1 MKKHVLIFLGLLCIA
16 TLFSQET
23 VNIFKSD
30 LTVLNLSS
38 SVVDSVKFSNNASQL
53 VIYKSDNSFDGIE
66 IPKIDSITF
75 SGSVPAI
82 TPVLSTVAISSILNT
97 TAKCSFSFLSTGGT
111 SITEKGVCWS
121 TAENPTIENNKV
133 VSSTSTSATT
143 VDVLGLT
150 AQTSYFV
157 RAYAINSSGIS
168 YSEQA
173 NFTTANFKPA
183 TVKTISV
190 TYNYTTNKA
199 TCVVNI
205 SDNGGCTLTERG
217 ICWSTKRNPT
227 IADTKFASG
236 ISTGQFFGLMSNL
249 DLNAKYYVRGYATN
263 CAGTSYGEEL
273 TVQPL
278 MGNITYTLDLD
289 KTAYPT
295 QYKLIKTAMDSACWY
310 FNRYTTFRGN
320 IYVYYNAGIPTAQ
333 ASYHGSIGFGSNT
346 TYMWVGTAMHE
357 MCHFVGSGTT
367 TAWQNL
373 TNGNWTGSVASALLV
388 AETGE
393 TLKGDDMHFWPYG
406 VNYKSEITNLGSP
419 ANQQKGLI
427 LCAKLC
433 KAMCVD
439 DAKLPSSW

>member
-75 SGSVPAI
+75 SGSVPVN
-82 TPVLSTVAISSILNT
+82 TPVLSTVAVSSILNT
-97 TAKCSFSFLSTGGT
+97 TAKCSFNFLSTGGT

-121 TAENPTIENNKV
+121 TTENPTIENNKV

-143 VDVLGLT
+143 VDVSGLT
-150 AQTSYFV
+150 VQTPYFV

-173 NFTTANFKPA
+173 TFTTANFKLA

-205 SDNGGCTLTERG
+205 SDNGGCALTERG

-227 IADTKFASG
+227 IADAKFASG
-236 ISTGQFFGLMSNL
+236 ISTGQFFALMSNL
-249 DLNAKYYVRGYATN
+249 NLNSKYYVRGFATN

-278 MGNITYTLDLD
+278 MGNVTYTLAQSVIDAGER
-289 KTAYPT
+289 TYN
-295 QYKLIKTAMDSACWY
+295 LIKTAMDSACY
-310 FNRYTTFRGN
+310 YYNRYTPFRNN
-320 IYVYYNAGIPTAQ
+320 IWVSYNAGTPTAQ
-333 ASYHGSIGFGSNT
+333 ASYHGSMQFGANER
-346 TYMWVGTAMHE
+346 YMWVGTAMHE
-357 MCHFVGSGTT
+357 MAHYFGSGTT
-367 TAWQNL
+367 DVWKKLMVGGLWQG
-373 TNGNWTGSVASALLV
+373 TVGKALCLQL
-388 AETGE
+388 TGE
-393 TLKGDDMHFWPYG
+393 SLKGDNNSNPQHYWPTG
-406 VNYKSEITNLGSP
+406 INQKEEVKSQTD
-419 ANQQKGLI
+419 LI
-427 LCAKLC
+427 NHVKVV
-433 KAMCVD
+433 KAMLVD
-439 DAKLPSSW
+439 DAKLPTSW